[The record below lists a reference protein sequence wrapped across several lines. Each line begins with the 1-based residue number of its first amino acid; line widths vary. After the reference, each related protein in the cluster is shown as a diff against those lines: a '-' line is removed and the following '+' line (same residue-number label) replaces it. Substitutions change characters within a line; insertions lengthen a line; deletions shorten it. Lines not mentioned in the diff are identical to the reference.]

1 MAGRLFFSLTYDFL
15 ERYLPKQIGRSSC
28 TVESYRDAL
37 TIFRRFALQNRGLS
51 VSRMTFG
58 ECTRDLVLSFVEHL
72 RSSGCSAGTCNQRLA
87 ALKSYLWYAADCDV
101 AIQSVALSVSRI
113 PPVKGPQKIK
123 EKLSEEAL
131 AVILSQPDQTKPK
144 GKRDLSM
151 LVLLYDSAIRLSE
164 LLDLTVGNVYLDDD
178 PRIYVMGKGS
188 KERMVAITPATAE
201 HLRAHIATSHG
212 PNPNPSEPLFF
223 TRSHGEKRRMS
234 PSNAQGL
241 IQAYADKARESC
253 SDIPAKVH
261 PHMFRRTRA
270 TDLYQGGVAIEL
282 VSRILGHESVNTTKV
297 YAKSS
302 MSMLRDAMESAFA
315 PDADEAPAWV
325 GNEEEMARLCGL
337 R

>member
-1 MAGRLFFSLTYDFL
+1 MADKLFFSLTYDFL
-15 ERYLPKQIGRSSC
+15 EHYLPKQIGRSSC
-28 TVESYRDAL
+28 TVESYRDVL
-37 TIFRRFALQNRGLS
+37 TIFRRFVLQERGLS
-51 VSRMTFG
+51 VSKMTFG

-72 RSSGCSAGTCNQRLA
+72 RGSGCSAGTCNQRLA

-113 PPVKGPQKIK
+113 PPVKGPEKIK
-123 EKLSEEAL
+123 EKLSVEAL
-131 AVILSQPDQTKPK
+131 EAILAQPDQSKTK

-164 LLDLTVGNVYLDDD
+164 LLDLTVGDVYLDDD

-188 KERMVAITPATAE
+188 KERVVAITPATAK
-201 HLRAHIATSHG
+201 HLKAHIATNHG
-212 PNPNPSEPLFF
+212 PNPEPSDLLFF
-223 TRSHGEKRRMS
+223 TKLHGEKQRMS
-234 PSNAQGL
+234 PSNAQRF

-270 TDLYQGGVAIEL
+270 TDLYQSGVAIEL
-282 VSRILGHESVNTTKV
+282 VSRILGHESVNTTKI

-302 MSMLRDAMESAFA
+302 MSMLRNAMESAFA
-315 PDADEAPAWV
+315 PGSDEAPAWV